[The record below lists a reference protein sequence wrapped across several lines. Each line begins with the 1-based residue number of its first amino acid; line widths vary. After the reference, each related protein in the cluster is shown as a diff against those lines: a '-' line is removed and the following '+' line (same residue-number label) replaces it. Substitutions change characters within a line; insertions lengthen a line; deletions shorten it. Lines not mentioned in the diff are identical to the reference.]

1 MSTETATIE
10 PTTTTTSEFTTP
22 TPSTGIE
29 PGSILATGDV
39 APPAMPQAPVEK
51 PEYVPDKF
59 WRDGK
64 VDTEAMAKSYSGLE
78 QLLGKKAS
86 AVVVP
91 NEKSTPEEVAAFRKA
106 IGVPETP
113 DAYVEKIKPEALP
126 EGIHFDENLAKVA
139 SEIAH
144 KYNVPPAA
152 LRELT
157 NLQIAQVQ
165 AMQQMATQEAIKE
178 LETGKQEL
186 AKVYGDQLPAKLELA
201 KRAAATV
208 GVNPS
213 SRGFTDPDV
222 VKGFITL
229 AEKLSE
235 DKLVSAESAGMGGGE
250 RAAKDIQTNPEN
262 PYYERYQNGDPE
274 IVDLVRR
281 YRMQG

>member
-10 PTTTTTSEFTTP
+10 PTTTPTAEPT

-29 PGSILATGDV
+29 PGSMLATGDV
-39 APPAMPQAPVEK
+39 APPSLPQAPAEK

-59 WRDGK
+59 WREGK

-86 AVVVP
+86 AVIVP
-91 NEKSTPEEVAAFRKA
+91 NEKSTPEEIAAYRKA
-106 IGVPETP
+106 VGVPETP

-139 SEIAH
+139 GEIAH

-152 LRELT
+152 LRELVS
-157 NLQIAQVQ
+157 LQISQVQ
-165 AMQQMATQEAIKE
+165 AMQQVATQEAIKE
-178 LETGKQEL
+178 LESGKHEL

-208 GVNPS
+208 GINPA

-222 VKGFITL
+222 VKGFIAL

-235 DKLVSAESAGMGGGE
+235 DKLVSAEAAGTGGGE
-250 RAAKDIQTNPEN
+250 RAAKDIQTNPDN

-274 IVDLVRR
+274 VVDLVRR
-281 YRMQG
+281 YRMQS